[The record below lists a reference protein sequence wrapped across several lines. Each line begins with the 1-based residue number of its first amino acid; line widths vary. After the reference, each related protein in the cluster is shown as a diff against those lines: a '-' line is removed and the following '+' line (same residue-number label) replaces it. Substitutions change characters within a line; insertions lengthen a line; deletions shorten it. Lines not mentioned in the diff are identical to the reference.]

1 MRKAYKMVSLAFC
14 LMMAFIVWMPD
25 RGFAASEDDL
35 MDSVV
40 SPIVVR
46 EDNQGDIVNVQSNDK
61 NSRRVVNPVRYRKT
75 NVRHYTSYSNWKRV
89 SSDLTTG
96 SGGGSISCNK
106 EVEFSGSVSGKI
118 KGISVSFGGSKKSKV
133 GYTLHVGPNQ
143 TRHMVYRVRYAVES
157 GTREVYDA
165 ITGKVI
171 SRNSYTAKTVVTGE
185 YALSK

>member
-40 SPIVVR
+40 SPVVVR
-46 EDNQGDIVNVQSNDK
+46 EDNQGDMVQVQSNDK
-61 NSRRVVNPVRYRKT
+61 NGRRVVNPVRYRKT
-75 NVRHYTSYSNWKRV
+75 NVRTYKSYSGWHRV
-89 SSDLTTG
+89 SDDLTTG
-96 SGGGSISCNK
+96 PKGGSIKCNRTITL
-106 EVEFSGSVSGKI
+106 SGGVSGKI
-118 KGISVSFGGSKKSKV
+118 KGISVSFGGSRASEV
-133 GYTLHVGPNQ
+133 GYTLNVGGNQ
-143 TRHMVYRVRYAVES
+143 TRHMVFRVKYAVET

-165 ITGKVI
+165 VTGKVI
-171 SRNSYTAKTVVTGE
+171 GRNTYTAKTVLNGE